1 MQEMVDAINEKKK
14 QKLMVQQDG
23 LCEGLGRLI
32 QNGPGFLSNIICRE
46 TQCGH
51 HGKHCLYTPMCIY
64 IYVNIALKCISY
76 FNFQVKFRLLI
87 LFDLGGR

>member
-1 MQEMVDAINEKKK
+1 MDAINEKKR
-14 QKLMVQQDG
+14 QKKSVQEDG

-32 QNGPGFLSNIICRE
+32 QNDPGFLSNIICGE
-46 TQCGH
+46 TKCGH

-64 IYVNIALKCISY
+64 VNIALKCISSCSED

-87 LFDLGGR
+87 LFDSGGR